1 MRKPGSNG
9 AETLRKLRLAA
20 VRLLSERGY
29 QGMNLRMLASD
40 LGMQAGSLY
49 NYIDSKQALLFW
61 LMKEATEKLLTGFDQ
76 VVGTIED
83 PDAQIRQFV
92 AFHLDYHMANRKDSA
107 VLSSEMR
114 SLTPR
119 NCRALSELQRLYTQ
133 RVLDIIDRGVK
144 AGKFK
149 VKDSQIAAF
158 ALVQMLTGVTRWYH
172 PQGRLKAPDLIALY
186 IELTLAM
193 LGSRKPLTANKVRGA
208 RTTVGAEL
216 ATETMTVA

>member
-107 VLSSEMR
+107 VRSS
-114 SLTPR
+114 
-119 NCRALSELQRLYTQ
+119 
-133 RVLDIIDRGVK
+133 
-144 AGKFK
+144 
-149 VKDSQIAAF
+149 
-158 ALVQMLTGVTRWYH
+158 
-172 PQGRLKAPDLIALY
+172 
-186 IELTLAM
+186 
-193 LGSRKPLTANKVRGA
+193 
-208 RTTVGAEL
+208 
-216 ATETMTVA
+216 